1 MLCHHF
7 LWLVRVTYKNQNWRP
22 KRVLNCGL
30 YFRVEMCCGTSRNK
44 VYCTADL
51 LPCTQQILRHDRRT
65 FPRMKVVAPYSSCR
79 HTFSHRCCFNTL
91 FQMKVLI
98 IQWKHLKLKTGL
110 WPLIEERPVCVGPRC
125 QQTVCDNRRRRSM
138 AVRSLGP
145 IASSVHKVHK
155 VKIEVP
161 DLECKLIV
169 LVSPSDKGK
178 RIDSSL
184 LVY

>member
-1 MLCHHF
+1 M
-7 LWLVRVTYKNQNWRP
+7 Y
-22 KRVLNCGL
+22 CGN
-30 YFRVEMCCGTSRNK
+30 SRNK
-44 VYCTADL
+44 VYCTTDL
-51 LPCTQQILRHDRRT
+51 LPCTQQVLRHDRRT

-79 HTFSHRCCFNTL
+79 RMFSHRCWFNTL

-110 WPLIEERPVCVGPRC
+110 RPPPSIEERPVCVGPGC
-125 QQTVCDNRRRRSM
+125 QQTVGHNRRRRSM

-145 IASSVHKVHK
+145 IASSVHKV
-155 VKIEVP
+155 KIEVL

-169 LVSPSDKGK
+169 LVSPSGKRK

>member
-1 MLCHHF
+1 M
-7 LWLVRVTYKNQNWRP
+7 R
-22 KRVLNCGL
+22 
-30 YFRVEMCCGTSRNK
+30 CGTSRNK
-44 VYCTADL
+44 VYCTTDL

-79 HTFSHRCCFNTL
+79 RTFSHRCCFNTL

-110 WPLIEERPVCVGPRC
+110 RPPPFEERPVCVEPRC
-125 QQTVCDNRRRRSM
+125 QQSARHNRRRRSM

-155 VKIEVP
+155 FKIEVP
-161 DLECKLIV
+161 DLECKFIV
-169 LVSPSDKGK
+169 LLSPTDKGK